1 MYYCNCSTG
10 PPTHTTYNVSPA
22 WLRSQSVSS
31 SVAMLQ
37 AWIGFESRHTAP
49 PLLVSSGR
57 PSQGE
62 VRRWHHC
69 RAST

>member
-1 MYYCNCSTG
+1 MQHRPSHS
-10 PPTHTTYNVSPA
+10 HTTYNVIPA